1 MPGQF
6 VWRHPLTVVATLR
19 AMEISPNAHRFEPLE
34 PTVRDLWMGYARWE
48 TEYYPKFVGLQM
60 EDVRVD
66 YCRMRLPWRDPQLI
80 QPQGVMHG
88 GAIAS
93 MIDTV
98 VVPAIASAYSERRRM
113 ATINLAVNFIGPVVK
128 SDIIG
133 EGWVTKRGRSIVYCQ
148 VEIVDD
154 RAAPVAFGT
163 VVYRIGSPTEEFRD
177 LG

>member
-1 MPGQF
+1 
-6 VWRHPLTVVATLR
+6 
-19 AMEISPNAHRFEPLE
+19 MEIAPNAYRFDPLD
-34 PTVRDLWMGYARWE
+34 PAVRDLWMGYARWE

-66 YCRMRLPWRDPQLI
+66 YCRMRLPWRAPQLI

-93 MIDTV
+93 LVDTV
-98 VVPAIASAYSERRRM
+98 VVPAIASAYAERRRM
-113 ATINLAVNFIGPVVK
+113 ATINLAVNFTGPVVD

-133 EGWVTKRGRSIVYCQ
+133 EGWVTKRGRSVVYCQ
-148 VEIVDD
+148 VEIFDG
-154 RAAPVAFGT
+154 RAEPVAFGT
-163 VVYRIGSPTEEFRD
+163 VVYRVGSPTEEFRD

>member
-1 MPGQF
+1 M
-6 VWRHPLTVVATLR
+6 L
-19 AMEISPNAHRFEPLE
+19 MEIAPNADRFGPLDSAI
-34 PTVRDLWMGYARWE
+34 RDLWMGYAGWK
-48 TEYYPKFVGLQM
+48 TEYYPKFVGLLM

-66 YCRMRLPWRDPQLI
+66 YCRMRLPWKAPQLI

-93 MIDTV
+93 MVDTV
-98 VVPAIASAYSERRRM
+98 VVPAIASAFSERRRM
-113 ATINLAVNFIGPVVK
+113 ATINLAVNYTGPVQD

-148 VEIVDD
+148 VEIFNQQ
-154 RAAPVAFGT
+154 AEQVAFGT
-163 VVYRIGSPTEEFRD
+163 VVYRVGSPITEFKD